1 MDQFLTRFWEAASAL
16 LPQLLIAVLF
26 LVLSFYLA
34 RLLTDLLKRVL
45 VKRHA
50 TFEITQLLTQI
61 TYWSIVAFGIISALQ
76 RFVDVTAFLAGL
88 GILGFTI
95 GFALQNIMQN
105 FVAGIILLIQRPF
118 HAGDVVTVA
127 GFDGTILSVELR
139 TTEMRTTDGRMVT
152 IPNATILSNP
162 IINYSRA
169 TVRRIEL
176 PLKISK
182 NADLESARGIILQAV
197 REVPGFVEE
206 PGPIVAFHTLGDT
219 SVDLTVYFWADMQKT
234 NPLDA
239 KDAALRHIKSALEK
253 RKIRI
258 PVPIQELRIQSEQ
271 SEAPQPFVTPQRQP

>member
-1 MDQFLTRFWEAASAL
+1 MDQFLTGFWQAASAL

-34 RLLTDLLKRVL
+34 RLLTNLLKRVL

-50 TFEITQLLTQI
+50 TFEIIQLLTQI

-118 HAGDVVTVA
+118 HTGDLVTVA
-127 GFDGTILSVELR
+127 GFDGTVLSVELR
-139 TTEMRTTDGRMVT
+139 TTEMRTTDGRMVM

-169 TVRRIEL
+169 AVRRIEL

-197 REVPGFVEE
+197 REVPGFVED
-206 PGPIVAFHTLGDT
+206 PAPIVAFHTLGDT
-219 SVDLTVYFWADMQKT
+219 SVDLTVFFWADMQKT
-234 NPLDA
+234 NPVDA
-239 KDAALRHIKSALEK
+239 KDAALMHIKSALEK

-271 SEAPQPFVTPQRQP
+271 TEAAQPFVTPQRQP